1 MKTELIRFM
10 GVEHLSQDLALR
22 KCLIKSA
29 VSTVII
35 IHSYMWA
42 R

>member
-10 GVEHLSQDLALR
+10 GVEHLSQDLAHR
-22 KCLIKSA
+22 ECSIKLA

-35 IHSYMWA
+35 IHSYIWA